1 MKRYI
6 VIFCILFCVHGN
18 LVHSQTTQEDSINR
32 RLIFKNLVGYSLGGP
47 SFLSI
52 NYEHYFNHNWSIEAG
67 LGSVIFISGVHVGSR
82 YYLGNSKHPT
92 RFAPYLGAAI
102 GASSIIGG
110 GGSGGIDGYGTLV
123 AYAPLGIQYISK
135 DGFAF
140 SLEGAGM
147 FLDNELL
154 PMGAIRLFF
163 PIERLKNSRPKAE
176 RIPKHNTLPKSK
188 SNHYN
193 VGINL
198 FSFIKPNY
206 MKELTPDRFFSS
218 NSSVDFFIEKEF
230 SSKFALRFPI
240 RIGFNSKHDWVSTV
254 NQDIYRSARKTII
267 GDLGVEPIF
276 YVYSRK
282 KLTGLVATS
291 VCLGIARNI
300 LKDDLGGTNYQYHA
314 GGTLPYTK
322 FGCSLGIRWLFTR
335 FLQLRLEY
343 GGYIANNLHG
353 KFYTGLSGKCFLVY
367 HFGGKKK

>member
-1 MKRYI
+1 
-6 VIFCILFCVHGN
+6 
-18 LVHSQTTQEDSINR
+18 
-32 RLIFKNLVGYSLGGP
+32 
-47 SFLSI
+47 
-52 NYEHYFNHNWSIEAG
+52 
-67 LGSVIFISGVHVGSR
+67 
-82 YYLGNSKHPT
+82 
-92 RFAPYLGAAI
+92 
-102 GASSIIGG
+102 
-110 GGSGGIDGYGTLV
+110 
-123 AYAPLGIQYISK
+123 
-135 DGFAF
+135 
-140 SLEGAGM
+140 M